1 MNYELPVIDRETFD
15 RYTGL
20 SLPRHVAYPMP
31 SWWNDVD
38 PAEAAL
44 IRRNCLSSGDHRDL
58 SLYLHLPFCEHV
70 CRFCACNKVSL
81 KRKASDADAI
91 VEGYIDAIV
100 SEARSRAALVDEMDG
115 SHRRLRQI
123 HWGGGTPTFLTC
135 EEIVRLHTA
144 CLEVFDLAPD
154 AECSIEIDP
163 RSTSE
168 EQLVTLRSLGFNRIS
183 FGVQDFDPKVQEHV
197 NRIQPLS
204 LVQEITDCA
213 RKIGFESVNFDLI
226 YGLPFQSVKSVV
238 STIEHTLDMLPDRIA
253 FYHYAQIP
261 DRIAMQR
268 GIDHGA
274 LPTSEQKLTMLLE
287 ATVRF
292 VSAGYTFIGLDHF
305 ARPDERLAKAFR
317 DGTIHRSFQ
326 GMTTGG
332 ELDLIGIGCSAISV
346 FPRRGYVQNERD
358 PRRYA
363 DLVRRGEDPVI
374 KGLHLGIEDGERQTI
389 LMDLYCYA
397 GVCPDRLLELSGVDV
412 RPYLASAGQA
422 LVRLER
428 DGLIVFTPSGG
439 IQLTNPLGRVLMRN
453 VAAVFD
459 AYLPENAAWSGIP
472 QSFSSSA

>member
-1 MNYELPVIDRETFD
+1 MKYELPVLDRETFD

-31 SWWNDVD
+31 SWWHDVD
-38 PAEAAL
+38 SEEAAD
-44 IRRNCLSSGDHRDL
+44 IRTDCLTREYQRDL

-91 VEGYIDAIV
+91 VDEYLDAIIA
-100 SEARSRAALVDEMDG
+100 EARGRAEFIDRI
-115 SHRRLRQI
+115 SHSPRSLRQI
-123 HWGGGTPTFLTC
+123 HWGGGTPTFLNC
-135 EEIVRLHTA
+135 DEIVRLHTA

-168 EQLVTLRSLGFNRIS
+168 EQLITLRELGFNRIS
-183 FGVQDFDPKVQEHV
+183 FGVQDFDQKVQEHV
-197 NRIQPLS
+197 NRIQPLT
-204 LVQEITDCA
+204 LVREITECA
-213 RKIGFESVNFDLI
+213 REIGFESVNFDLI
-226 YGLPFQSVKSVV
+226 YGLPFQSLDSVT
-238 STIEHTLDMLPDRIA
+238 STIEHTLEMLPDRIA

-274 LPTSEQKLTMLLE
+274 LPTSDQKLTMLLE
-287 ATVRF
+287 ATARF
-292 VSAGYTFIGLDHF
+292 MSAGYTFIGLDHF
-305 ARPDERLAKAFR
+305 ARPEERLAQAYR
-317 DGTIHRSFQ
+317 EGSIHRSFQ

-346 FPRRGYVQNERD
+346 FPRRGYIQNERD
-358 PRRYA
+358 PRKYA
-363 DLVRRGEDPVI
+363 EIMKRGEDPVI
-374 KGLHLGIEDGERQTI
+374 KGLALGVEDGERQSI

-397 GVCPDRLLELSGVDV
+397 GVCPERLLEMSGVDA
-412 RPYLASAGQA
+412 RPYLDAAGHA
-422 LVRLER
+422 LDRLVR
-428 DGLIVFTPSGG
+428 DGLIVITPTGG